1 MMQFTSIRTKFLAFI
16 LPVVL
21 VGFLIFFG
29 ISYKMS
35 SDMLDKNAEM
45 IGTGLG
51 KQVSLDAQRVFET
64 NKAHLEEVSRE
75 AVILQGDRAARVA
88 KLRDVKEHTD
98 VFSNVFYLEPDGIG
112 YDYEDRANDRRE
124 RDYYKKA
131 MQTGKAVVSE
141 PVISAITGKV
151 VVIIAVPVVQ
161 NGTITGI
168 VAGTISLA
176 GFEER
181 LAGLSVYQTGD
192 LLIADESGI
201 VIMHS
206 KDPAQVGKLDLSK
219 EDSSKKTAQPLVNG
233 FKSIIGG
240 DASAVA
246 HYEDA
251 AGEDLTAMLV
261 PIQLDGR
268 RWVVVSEVTTDEVL
282 AEAKHLLLTLSA
294 LTLVI
299 LLVTTA
305 AIFAISHS
313 FAANLKR
320 LVDSCS
326 RINDGDLRDRERT
339 ILSQDEMGQLAD
351 GFVRMR
357 QTLHGLIRNIQ
368 SHAVELSKSAEAVTT
383 ASQQSAEASTQ
394 VADTVTAIAEGA
406 AQQSAAATNVANAA
420 VAISEHTATMAER
433 AEEVVAVTNDTI
445 QRVEDGRHS
454 IDEVV
459 SYMEQIKTGSETVD
473 AAISALGKSSEEI
486 SHSVEVIASIADQTN
501 LLALNAAIEAARAGE
516 HGRGFAVVAE
526 EVRKLAEESGEFSK
540 KISQTMQ
547 SVQSDME
554 RAVEAGKRGS
564 EYVGFGLTSVRTA
577 DDVFQSISAAIQQLS
592 GGVKGITDG
601 IRQMD
606 EEAQTVRT
614 QIEEI
619 HKVSLENASSVQSVS
634 GATQEQSASL
644 EEISAETQGLLNLSQ
659 ELANETKRFKL

>member
-1 MMQFTSIRTKFLAFI
+1 MQFTSIRTKFLAFI

-64 NKAHLEEVSRE
+64 NKAHLDELSRD
-75 AVILQGDRAARVA
+75 AAILQGDRAARVA

-357 QTLHGLIRNIQ
+357 HTLHDLIQKIQ
-368 SHAVELSKSAEAVTT
+368 KHAVALADSAEAVTT

-394 VADTVTAIAEGA
+394 VADTVSGIAEGA
-406 AQQSAAATNVANAA
+406 SQQSAAATNVANAA

-526 EVRKLAEESGEFSK
+526 EVRKLAEESQNASQQ
-540 KISQTMQ
+540 ISELIRSIQEET
-547 SVQSDME
+547 D
-554 RAVEAGKRGS
+554 RAVASMEEGLREAETGKENVTATGETFSLILSMVEDVKTASLAVSKRVLELRENMNSIIEGMGAVDASAKGIGS
-564 EYVGFGLTSVRTA
+564 ESQNV
-577 DDVFQSISAAIQQLS
+577 SAA
-592 GGVKGITDG
+592 T
-601 IRQMD
+601 
-606 EEAQTVRT
+606 EEQAAGM
-614 QIEEI
+614 EEI
-619 HKVSLENASSVQSVS
+619 ASSSRS
-634 GATQEQSASL
+634 LADMATDLQT
-644 EEISAETQGLLNLSQ
+644 ETD
-659 ELANETKRFKL
+659 KFKV

>member
-35 SDMLDKNAEM
+35 SDMLDKNAEV

-64 NKAHLEEVSRE
+64 NKAHLDELSRD
-75 AVILQGDRAARVA
+75 AAILQGDRAARVA

-98 VFSNVFYLEPDGIG
+98 VFSNVFYLEPNGIG

-181 LAGLSVYQTGD
+181 LSVYQTGD

-357 QTLHGLIRNIQ
+357 HTLHDLIQKIQ
-368 SHAVELSKSAEAVTT
+368 KHAVGLADSAEAVTT

-540 KISQTMQ
+540 RISQTMQ

-634 GATQEQSASL
+634 GATQEQSASM

>member
-1 MMQFTSIRTKFLAFI
+1 MQFTSIRTKFLAFI

-64 NKAHLEEVSRE
+64 NKAHLDELSRD
-75 AVILQGDRAARVA
+75 AAILQGDRAARVA

-357 QTLHGLIRNIQ
+357 HTLHDLIQKIQ
-368 SHAVELSKSAEAVTT
+368 KHAVALADSAEAVTT

-394 VADTVTAIAEGA
+394 VADTVSG
-406 AQQSAAATNVANAA
+406 VANAA

-540 KISQTMQ
+540 RISQTMQ

-614 QIEEI
+614 QIEEV

-644 EEISAETQGLLNLSQ
+644 EEISAETQGLLSLSQ